1 MNMTID
7 PILVGIILLS
17 AYIVF
22 DFFRNKTKRLL
33 RRIVWYSFFIYLLVV
48 IRLTIGGVYI
58 PPMQEDWLTGGR
70 LQLVP
75 FYFLWDLS
83 RLYIHGGSDW
93 FFWNSAKLTFYNFLM
108 LMPLGVYAVIL
119 LKIRKWKWG
128 TLLIFLTSLLIE
140 TSQLILSER
149 GFIMPRTFNVDDL
162 LLNTIGGTLIFVITE
177 RIERYIGLIRKRN
190 PRHVR

>member
-1 MNMTID
+1 MTID
-7 PILVGIILLS
+7 LMLVGIILLFV
-17 AYIVF
+17 YVVL

-33 RRIVWYSFFIYLLVV
+33 RRIVWYSFFVYLLVV
-48 IRLTIGGVYI
+48 IRLTIGSVYI
-58 PPMQEDWLTGGR
+58 PPMQDEWFTEGR
-70 LQLVP
+70 MQLVP

-83 RLYIHGGSDW
+83 QLYLHGGSDW

-119 LKIRKWKWG
+119 LKVRKRKWAA
-128 TLLIFLTSLLIE
+128 LLIFLTSLLIE

-162 LLNTIGGTLIFVITE
+162 LLNTLGGVFIFVITE
-177 RIERYIGLIRKRN
+177 RIEYYAGFMKKRN